1 MGTIKERNCK
11 ELAEAEIK
19 KRWQKY
25 TENLYKKDLKDLDNH
40 DGVVTHPE
48 TDILSVKS
56 SGPSEALLPIK
67 LVEVMKFQQI
77 YLKSIKVLHS
87 MYQQIWK
94 APQWTQDWK
103 RSIFIPIPKN
113 GSTKECSDHQTIA
126 LISYASKVM
135 LKILQAGLQHT

>member
-94 APQWTQDWK
+94 AQQWTQDWK
-103 RSIFIPIPKN
+103 RLIFIPIPKN

>member
-25 TENLYKKDLKDLDNH
+25 TENLNKKDLKDLDNH

-67 LVEVMKFQQI
+67 LGEVMKFQQI

-94 APQWTQDWK
+94 AQQWTQDWK

>member
-1 MGTIKERNCK
+1 ME
-11 ELAEAEIK
+11 
-19 KRWQKY
+19 
-25 TENLYKKDLKDLDNH
+25 
-40 DGVVTHPE
+40 
-48 TDILSVKS
+48 
-56 SGPSEALLPIK
+56 
-67 LVEVMKFQQI
+67 FQQS

-94 APQWTQDWK
+94 AQQWTQDWK